1 MYLTS
6 LILIFI
12 ESTIGAI
19 FLSFMITLP
28 FLMFLINKNLK
39 NSFKYSFLFAAIYS
53 IQNSSFLYFLIF
65 FLTYSLGGTLIL
77 HYLKYEKEN
86 LFFFTLFQI
95 VMVILFFSNKINSI
109 ILCGIG
115 FTVLNY
121 FYIKILKI
129 KKKD

>member
-12 ESTIGAI
+12 ESTIGAM

-39 NSFKYSFLFAAIYS
+39 NGFKYSFLFAAIYS
-53 IQNSSFLYFLIF
+53 IQNNSFLYFFIF

-95 VMVILFFSNKINSI
+95 VMVILFFLNKINSI

-115 FTVLNY
+115 FTLLNY